1 MTTTPASPPSRDFD
15 PAALASITSDCL
27 LVEMDDVMDAARFI
41 VGRDFPGEEYL
52 SLEQSIQAEILRQF
66 PKMPRQHH
74 KSGWV
79 ALHRA
84 VRAVYGTTVTVTGGP
99 R

>member
-1 MTTTPASPPSRDFD
+1 MTTPASPPSRDFD
-15 PAALASITSDCL
+15 PAVLASITADCIICL
-27 LVEMDDVMDAARFI
+27 PDEIVEAAEFI
-41 VGRDFPGEEYL
+41 VGRSITGDEYIE
-52 SLEQSIQAEILRQF
+52 LEPKITAEIMRQF

-84 VRAVYGTTVTVTGGP
+84 VRAVYGTTVTVTGGL